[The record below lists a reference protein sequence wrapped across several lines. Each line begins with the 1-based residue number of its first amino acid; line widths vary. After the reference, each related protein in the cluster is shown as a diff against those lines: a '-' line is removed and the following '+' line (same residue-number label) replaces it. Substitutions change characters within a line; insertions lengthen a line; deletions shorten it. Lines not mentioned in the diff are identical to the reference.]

1 MCAYDLF
8 SDQYKNAYEKAFPII
23 STKRKNNS
31 SFNQPWMTK
40 GLLKSTKKASLYLR
54 YVKILH
60 WAINTNS
67 QCIEINLK
75 L

>member
-40 GLLKSTKKASLYLR
+40 GLLKSTKKGFPLS
-54 YVKILH
+54 KIRKKSY
-60 WAINTNS
+60 IG
-67 QCIEINLK
+67 Q
-75 L
+75 